1 MDNWFETLVAPFV
14 LLATVALAF
23 ALAYAFRHPLRALLE
38 SLGISR
44 LRLLGIDV
52 ELSIAQA
59 VEAYEKRG
67 LGPPSADDRRRI
79 REAVELLAPL
89 ARGRRVLWVDD
100 DPPNNA
106 YERAAFLD
114 WRIDVQTRRSTDD
127 AVDELKAAA
136 LEGEPYPLV
145 ISDWTRDEKPEG
157 LRLAERLR
165 DKESDVPIDV
175 PIAFYFGRVPL
186 DELDRRRSAAAQ
198 VGAIVAT
205 GSPGELYRAV
215 LFELARPRLDA

>member
-23 ALAYAFRHPLRALLE
+23 ALAYAFRRPLRALLE

-44 LRLLGIDV
+44 LRLLGIDL
-52 ELSIAQA
+52 ELSVAQA
-59 VEAYEKRG
+59 VEAYEKQE

-100 DPPNNA
+100 NPAWNA
-106 YERAAFLD
+106 LERAAFLD

-136 LEGEPYPLV
+136 RESEPYPLV
-145 ISDWTRDEKPEG
+145 ISDWTRDDEPDPDHAG

-165 DKESDVPIDV
+165 GDENDVA
-175 PIAFYFGRVPL
+175 IAFYFGRVPP
-186 DELDRRRSAAAQ
+186 DELERRRASAARM
-198 VGAIVAT
+198 GAIVAT